1 MRTEAIGKL
10 FQAAGGVVLIL
21 FDEVPRIC
29 LTNDSPALYS
39 THPVCDLTG
48 WDETLPRFGN
58 SRNVEGKSGGAAHLR
73 KSSSTFRPRGRPRRE
88 RKLAH
93 LNFPPIPKPATA
105 RSRGLV
111 ATTPTTRG
119 GVERKRASC

>member
-39 THPVCDLTG
+39 SHPVCDLTG
-48 WDETLPRFGN
+48 WDGTLPRFGN
-58 SRNVEGKSGGAAHLR
+58 SRNVEGQRWWAAHLR
-73 KSSSTFRPRGRPRRE
+73 KSSSTFRPRGRGE
-88 RKLAH
+88 GRKLAH
-93 LNFPPIPKPATA
+93 LNFPPIPKPAAA
-105 RSRGLV
+105 RSRGWV
-111 ATTPTTRG
+111 PTSPTNRG
-119 GVERKRASC
+119 GVERKRANC